1 MAPNQNND
9 QIAKNKTQQ
18 TEEMAKVPSI
28 TQEMTYQANL
38 DILYQ
43 PIHKEN
49 RWSWTKRQQAE
60 LAERTGT

>member
-1 MAPNQNND
+1 MQTKTTHQTKIYWMAPNQNND

-49 RWSWTKRQQAE
+49 RWS
-60 LAERTGT
+60 